1 MVFSKTDYSTGGY
14 HSQGN
19 LMIPHKKKHNR
30 TTNSEPFIKPTLKQ
44 LADQLREKIVSQLNA
59 KKSQPHPQQ
68 KDFTL
73 DESKDFLRELAA
85 ELDKVLQLKKVTLL
99 FGVNNGEISEEES
112 RTVVLQWADELR
124 IQQQNINSVNLQIQA
139 DHETSQKLHRVQEA
153 KLTLSAWTWR
163 LNNMQK
169 ESVSLRKD
177 YEAMLKDLSKQWKN
191 GHLVNFLAIMD
202 FIIRTMLQDNKS
214 EESIQKQWFK
224 SQQMFKKA
232 GGVYIPVPVWNWITR
247 LQANVTLDPETAN
260 SNLLLSEDGKTVR
273 TLTHEESKSSTFKEL
288 HRSCS
293 KFDGWTCVQAADGY
307 TTGRHYWEVDV
318 QRKCDWRIGVVKD
331 SAPRRGFVNMNTTAG
346 YWTLRLQLGSL
357 MAMTDPVT
365 RLNQPTPSRIGVY
378 LDIEEGQVSF
388 CDSENRRHIYTFK
401 TDFRSERIYPVFG
414 TVETDRPIRIM

>member
-1 MVFSKTDYSTGGY
+1 MCMDLKLQKRFSCQRKMVFSKTDYSTGGY

-19 LMIPHKKKHNR
+19 LMIPNKRKQR
-30 TTNSEPFIKPTLKQ
+30 TTNSEPFIKPNLSCVMQ
-44 LADQLREKIVSQLNA
+44 LADQLIEKILSQLIA
-59 KKSQPHPQQ
+59 
-68 KDFTL
+68 
-73 DESKDFLRELAA
+73 
-85 ELDKVLQLKKVTLL
+85 
-99 FGVNNGEISEEES
+99 
-112 RTVVLQWADELR
+112 
-124 IQQQNINSVNLQIQA
+124 
-139 DHETSQKLHRVQEA
+139 
-153 KLTLSAWTWR
+153 
-163 LNNMQK
+163 K
-169 ESVSLRKD
+169 ESVSLREDYKD
-177 YEAMLKDLSKQWKN
+177 MLKDLSKQWKK
-191 GHLVNFLAIMD
+191 GYLVNFLPVMD
-202 FIIRTMLQDNKS
+202 FIIRTMLQDNMS

-273 TLTHEESKSSTFKEL
+273 TLTHEESKSSTFKER

-293 KFDGWTCVQAADGY
+293 KFDCWTFVQAVDGY

-378 LDIEEGQVSF
+378 LDIEEGQISF
-388 CDSENRRHIYTFK
+388 YDSENRRHIYTFK